1 MILIRIITVIMMNNI
16 NIADHIIKII
26 NGNNID
32 SNKLLLNKKIYYFL
46 KFKIKQTHNFSL
58 I

>member
-1 MILIRIITVIMMNNI
+1 MMNNI